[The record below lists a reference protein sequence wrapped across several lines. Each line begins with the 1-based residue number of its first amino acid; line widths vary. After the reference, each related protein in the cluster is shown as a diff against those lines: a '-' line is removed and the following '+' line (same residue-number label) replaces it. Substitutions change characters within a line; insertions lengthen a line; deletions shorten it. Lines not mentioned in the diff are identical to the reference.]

1 MSSSETAQ
9 GVVRRATY
17 AVTWTLA
24 ELEAP
29 ISRYAEVIAWQPRDE
44 RAAGSRSRVHC
55 YRGANA
61 VGVYTQIPA
70 DDLSTAI
77 ELSRAGIF
85 GRLEHAGLR
94 PPRSAMMFG
103 ALYAVIL

>member
-1 MSSSETAQ
+1 MSSNETTQ

-29 ISRYAEVIAWQPRDE
+29 ISRYAEVIAWQRPDQVVAE
-44 RAAGSRSRVHC
+44 SRNRVHC
-55 YRGANA
+55 YNGASA
-61 VGVYTQIPA
+61 LGVYTQIPA

-77 ELSRAGIF
+77 ELSRACIF
-85 GRLEHAGLR
+85 GPIERAGLR
-94 PPRSAMMFG
+94 PPRTAMMFG
-103 ALYAVIL
+103 ALYAVML